1 MGAGRGQGEGADE
14 HVGFGGGSSSNG
26 TRGGGGRKAKPV
38 HTNGGPYPTS
48 ARREKHEGTVV
59 VRVEVLTDGHVGRVE
74 LARSSGFDDLD
85 QAAVKAARDWRFE
98 PATDGSRAIVSWTD
112 VRYRYVLE

>member
-1 MGAGRGQGEGADE
+1 
-14 HVGFGGGSSSNG
+14 
-26 TRGGGGRKAKPV
+26 
-38 HTNGGPYPTS
+38 
-48 ARREKHEGTVV
+48 
-59 VRVEVLTDGHVGRVE
+59 VLTDGHVGRVE